1 MSIIDVVS
9 SAFLLIGAG
18 FALLAG
24 IGLQRFDDVF
34 SRMHAATK
42 AVTFG
47 IGFVCIGAILQMDGG
62 PDITKLVLVIVFQF
76 ATAPVAAHMVSRA
89 VQRAGTEMAD
99 STIVDELAQA
109 RRPAAEQAADPRP
122 NQTR

>member
-1 MSIIDVVS
+1 MSVMDVI
-9 SAFLLIGAG
+9 SAVFLLVGAA
-18 FALLAG
+18 FALIAG

-42 AVTFG
+42 AMTFG
-47 IGFVCIGAILQMDGG
+47 IGFVCVGAMLRMDDE
-62 PDITKLVLVIVFQF
+62 PEITKLALVVVFQF
-76 ATAPVAAHMVSRA
+76 LTAPVAAHMVSRA

-109 RRPAAEQAADPRP
+109 RLDESENRG
-122 NQTR
+122 